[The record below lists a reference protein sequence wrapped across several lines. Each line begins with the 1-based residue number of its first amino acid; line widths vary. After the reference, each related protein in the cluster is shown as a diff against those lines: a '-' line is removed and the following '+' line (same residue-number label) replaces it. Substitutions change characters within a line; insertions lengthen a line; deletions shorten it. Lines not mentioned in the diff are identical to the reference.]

1 MFLQVSV
8 ILSTRGV
15 ACMVAPGGG
24 MHGCLGGMVAPGG
37 ACMVAPRGACMV
49 ASGGQCAWLLPGGVH
64 GCSGGPAWLLPGG
77 GMCGCSRGVCV
88 VFRGACVVFQGGM
101 HGFFWGGVRGF
112 VDEIRSMSGR
122 YASYWNAF
130 LFFEIGS
137 FETQTRAFCI
147 RQSQHWCRRD
157 HHTRFPIDPHG
168 KPPHV
173 LTNCCRS
180 STSLKSTQ
188 KDKNCLIFI
197 QSNIDKPK
205 SIHQLS
211 MQSKWVDVISTLWRG
226 WGGIG

>member
-1 MFLQVSV
+1 MTVFVKTVLVQFLPPANEVCEGYVFTSV
-8 ILSTRGV
+8 CHSVHKGGHAWLLLGGGHAWLLLGGMRGCLGGCGCSWG
-15 ACMVAPGGG
+15 ACVVAPGG
-24 MHGCLGGMVAPGG
+24 CAWF
-37 ACMVAPRGACMV
+37 
-49 ASGGQCAWLLPGGVH
+49 SGGHVWF
-64 GCSGGPAWLLPGG
+64 
-77 GMCGCSRGVCV
+77 SR
-88 VFRGACVVFQGGM
+88 GGM
-101 HGFFWGGVRGF
+101 HGFWGGVHGF
-112 VDEIRSMSGR
+112 VDEIRSMSRR

-168 KPPHV
+168 KPPYV